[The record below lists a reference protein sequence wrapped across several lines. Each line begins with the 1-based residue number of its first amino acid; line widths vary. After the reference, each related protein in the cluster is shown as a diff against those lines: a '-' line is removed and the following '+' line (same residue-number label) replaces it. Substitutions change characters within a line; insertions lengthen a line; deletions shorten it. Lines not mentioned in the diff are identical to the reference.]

1 MRYALDYFDNFNK
14 NLLFWLERFIYSKIN
29 SLSNHQVRNKDEILK
44 ILARFRKGF
53 DSMESLQD
61 TCKEC
66 RNIGLI
72 GINTYI
78 LPLSKLH
85 EYLTQIDLESLKN
98 VDEELLKEFLT
109 IHTSS
114 LSDATKKNYRMALLN
129 FFSFIDKQNE
139 DEQGTSYNFRIEL
152 KNWGGLRGKSGQK
165 LPSFMNENEVHRF
178 IDGINNFT
186 FKHQDL
192 GARNRLILKI
202 IIYTGIRV
210 GEALGLKLKDIM
222 QDGEFYL
229 IQVRGKGNKPRV
241 VMLKSKNIHTD
252 LQLWKSTRDTMQVE
266 EDLLFCNHK
275 GKKLTQ
281 AYISRIVEQVLVAN
295 GIRKEKN
302 GAHMLRHSFA
312 TLLYQKSQDL
322 VLVQEALGHASL
334 DTSRIYMHFDKQKL
348 KNTTEIMD

>member
-1 MRYALDYFDNFNK
+1 MRYAIDHFDDFNK

-29 SLSNHQVRNKDEILK
+29 SLSNHQVANKDEILK
-44 ILARFRKGF
+44 ILSRFRIGF

-61 TCKEC
+61 ICRQC

-78 LPLSKLH
+78 VPLSKLY
-85 EYLTQIDLESLKN
+85 EYLIQINLKSLKN
-98 VDEELLKEFLT
+98 IDEELLKEFLT
-109 IHTSS
+109 IYTSA

-139 DEQGTSYNFRIEL
+139 DTQGTSYNFRIEL

-165 LPSFMNENEVHRF
+165 LPSFMNEDEVHRF
-178 IDGINNFT
+178 INGINNFS

-210 GEALGLKLKDIM
+210 GEALGLKLKDLM

-241 VMLKSKNIHTD
+241 VMLKTKNIDKD
-252 LQLWKSTRDTMQVE
+252 LMLWKNTRETMQVE
-266 EDLLFCNHK
+266 DDLLFCNHK
-275 GKKLTQ
+275 GKKVTQ
-281 AYISRIVEQVLVAN
+281 AYVSRIVEQILLAS

-348 KNTTEIMD
+348 KNTTEIID